1 MTIGENLR
9 TIRKER
15 GLDQVE
21 LASLAGVAQPS
32 ISLLET
38 GRRGAQ
44 TRTLQKLAD
53 ALNVPVAAFFAE
65 DSEAPPKIPPPP
77 KTRLASST
85 PEEIETRLFGAPA
98 AQAELEGELRP
109 VLSEPQV
116 RELSDTARRERDA
129 LELWIAAYTTASE
142 AERFARRADY
152 ERAQELRG
160 RIRFV
165 HDWVFD
171 AWSKLY
177 DPRPV
182 PFKSARQF
190 AAQTVEARQQFL
202 SALQNDAESRRVEQ
216 SGQAG

>member
-9 TIRKER
+9 TIRKRR

-21 LASLAGVAQPS
+21 LARLAGVAQPS

-65 DSEAPPKIPPPP
+65 DTAPKIPPPP

-85 PEEIETRLFGAPA
+85 PEEIESKLFGAPA
-98 AQAELEGELRP
+98 AQIAGELRP
-109 VLSEPQV
+109 VLTEPQV
-116 RELSDTARRERDA
+116 RELSDAARRERDA

-152 ERAQELRG
+152 DAHRSYADAYGSCMIGSSIRGACCLTRAPQALLSRARG
-160 RIRFV
+160 
-165 HDWVFD
+165 
-171 AWSKLY
+171 SS
-177 DPRPV
+177 PR
-182 PFKSARQF
+182 R
-190 AAQTVEARQQFL
+190 R
-202 SALQNDAESRRVEQ
+202 SRRGSSSLAPSRTMPRVGA
-216 SGQAG
+216 SSRAARPDD

>member
-9 TIRKER
+9 KIRKRR

-21 LASLAGVAQPS
+21 LARLAGVAQPS

-65 DSEAPPKIPPPP
+65 DTAPKIPPPP

-85 PEEIETRLFGAPA
+85 PEEIETKLYGAPA
-98 AQAELEGELRP
+98 AQIEGELRP
-109 VLSEPQV
+109 VLSEPQL
-116 RELSDTARRERDA
+116 RELSDAARRERDD

-152 ERAQELRG
+152 ERAQERRG
-160 RIRFV
+160 RIRFM
-165 HDWVFD
+165 HDWLFNT
-171 AWSKLY
+171 WSLLF
-177 DPRPV
+177 DPRSAQ
-182 PFKSARQF
+182 FKSAREF
-190 AAQTVEARQQFL
+190 AAETAQARQQFL
-202 SALQNDAESRRVEQ
+202 GALLNDAEIRRVEQ